1 MNKRYSIKKS
11 LLARNTTALFL
22 ALSLTGIAAAQEKA
36 VGLTLKNAIRMAAEK
51 NLDVKAELYNPALAE
66 SDIQKN
72 RAIYDPNLTA
82 QTNYGESTTANP
94 TALSAA
100 TGGNNIN
107 KAKTFDINAGINKL
121 TPYGGTV
128 GLAFNNSWSRNEF
141 SATSSEYFQNSLTV
155 NISQPLLK
163 NFGRETTELN
173 ISLARYNK
181 DATLEQFRT
190 KLTGIITQ
198 ARTEY
203 FKLYYL
209 REDLEVKKTSLALA
223 QKILNE
229 TGARIKAGVLPA
241 MENLNAEFNVSTRE
255 SAVINAERALRD
267 EQDVLR
273 TLLQMDPTGSIDPV
287 DSPLTSAYQINED
300 EAIKQALATR
310 PELKQL
316 RENIKA
322 ADLQERVTRNQI
334 MPDLSL
340 NASGGLGGINRDYGK
355 QWENLGKGDYP
366 VWGIGLTF
374 SYPLGNNSA
383 KNDYIKSKLK
393 AEQLRTQIRSQEET
407 IANEVRT
414 DIRAV
419 LSGYKQLDVTKRGSA
434 YAEEVLNAYIKKAA
448 VGLATTKDVFDV
460 QTNLVTAKG
469 AEIQAKAGYDNALTQ
484 YWKATGEI
492 LEREGILIDGKDA
505 DNLYGR
511 AK

>member
-1 MNKRYSIKKS
+1 MNGYKVTMS
-11 LLARNTTALFL
+11 LLAHSTTALFL
-22 ALSLTGIAAAQEKA
+22 ALNLAGTATAQEGT
-36 VGLTLKNAIRMAAEK
+36 VGLSLKEAIKMAAEK

-66 SDIQKN
+66 SDIQKS
-72 RAIYDPNLTA
+72 RAIYDPLLTA
-82 QTNYGESTTANP
+82 LTNYSESTSANP
-94 TALSAA
+94 TQASAVL
-100 TGGNNIN
+100 GGNNIN
-107 KAKTFDINAGINKL
+107 KAKAFDLNAGISKL
-121 TPYGGTV
+121 TPYGGTI
-128 GLAFNNSWSRNEF
+128 GLAFNNSWLRNEF
-141 SATSSEYFQNSLTV
+141 SATTSEYFQNSLTV

-181 DATLEQFRT
+181 DSSLEQFRT

-198 ARTEY
+198 VRTEY
-203 FKLYYL
+203 FNLYSL

-255 SAVINAERALRD
+255 SAVIDAERALRD
-267 EQDVLR
+267 KRDVLR
-273 TLLQMDPTGSIDPV
+273 TLLQMDTVGVIDPV
-287 DSPLTSAYQINED
+287 DSPNTSVYQLNEE
-300 EAIKQALATR
+300 EAIRSALETR

-316 RENIKA
+316 RENLKA
-322 ADLQERVTRNQI
+322 ADLQERVTRHQV

-355 QWENLGKGDYP
+355 QWEGLAKGDYP

-374 SYPLGNNSA
+374 SYPLGNKSA
-383 KNDYIKSKLK
+383 ENDYIKSKLK
-393 AEQLRTQIRSQEET
+393 AEQLRAQIRSQEDA
-407 IANEVRT
+407 IADEVRSA
-414 DIRAV
+414 IRAV
-419 LSGYKQLDVTKRGSA
+419 QSGYKQIDVTRRGSA
-434 YAEEVLNAYIKKAA
+434 YAEEVLNAYIKKAQ

-460 QTNLVTAKG
+460 QNNLIAAKG
-469 AEIQAKAGYDNALTQ
+469 AEIKAKTGYDNALTQ

-492 LEREGILIDGKDA
+492 LGREGIRIDGKEA
-505 DNLYGR
+505 DELYGR

>member
-1 MNKRYSIKKS
+1 MNEYPQKRS
-11 LLARNTTALFL
+11 LLVQGTTAMLL
-22 ALSLTGIAAAQEKA
+22 ALSLAGTAAAQDNT
-36 VGLTLKNAIRMAAEK
+36 VGLTLKEAIKMAAEK

-72 RAIYDPNLTA
+72 RAIYDPLLTA
-82 QTNYGESTTANP
+82 LTNYGESTSANP
-94 TALSAA
+94 TQASAVL
-100 TGGNNIN
+100 GGNNIN
-107 KAKTFDINAGINKL
+107 KAKAFDLNAGISKL
-121 TPYGGTV
+121 TPYGGTI
-128 GLAFNNSWSRNEF
+128 GLAFNNSWIRNEF
-141 SATSSEYFQNSLTV
+141 SASSSEYFQNSLTV

-163 NFGRETTELN
+163 NFGRETTEQN

-181 DATLEQFRT
+181 DSSLEQFRT
-190 KLTGIITQ
+190 KLTGVITQ
-198 ARTEY
+198 VRTEY
-203 FKLYYL
+203 FRLYYL
-209 REDLEVKKTSLALA
+209 REDLEVKKTSLVLA
-223 QKILNE
+223 QKVLDE
-229 TGARIKAGVLPA
+229 TKARVKAGVLPA
-241 MENLNAEFNVSTRE
+241 MEILNAEFNVSTRE
-255 SAVINAERALRD
+255 SAIINAERALRD
-267 EQDVLR
+267 ERDVLR
-273 TLLQMDPTGSIDPV
+273 TLLQMDTTGAIDPV
-287 DSPLTSAYQINED
+287 DSPNTSACPINEG
-300 EAIKQALATR
+300 EAIKRALETR

-316 RENIKA
+316 RENLKA
-322 ADLQERVTRNQI
+322 ADLQERVSRRQV

-355 QWENLGKGDYP
+355 QWENLAKGDYP

-374 SYPLGNNSA
+374 SYPLGNTSA
-383 KNDYIKSKLK
+383 ENDYIKSKLK
-393 AEQLRTQIRSQEET
+393 AEQLRTQIRSLEET

-484 YWKATGEI
+484 YWKATGKI
-492 LEREGILIDGKDA
+492 LEREGILIDGKEA
-505 DNLYGR
+505 DKLYGR